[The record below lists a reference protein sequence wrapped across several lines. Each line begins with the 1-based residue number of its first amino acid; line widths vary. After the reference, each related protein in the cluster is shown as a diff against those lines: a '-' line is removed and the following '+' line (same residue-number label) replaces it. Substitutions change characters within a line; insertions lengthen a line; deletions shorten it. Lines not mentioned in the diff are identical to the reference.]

1 MAGEW
6 ASIKALVRA
15 GYNKL
20 KSKLPGNKGIDG
32 VWIKR
37 NERNEII
44 DILIVESKA
53 AADGVGSLGKTKHI
67 GDQMSTTWISDRLK
81 KMAASDDPDL
91 KYTAELI
98 EAFIASG
105 GKVRKKINVLDPFGR
120 NRWNVLPPP
129 DGGTYP

>member
-1 MAGEW
+1 
-6 ASIKALVRA
+6 
-15 GYNKL
+15 
-20 KSKLPGNKGIDG
+20 
-32 VWIKR
+32 
-37 NERNEII
+37 
-44 DILIVESKA
+44 
-53 AADGVGSLGKTKHI
+53 
-67 GDQMSTTWISDRLK
+67 
-81 KMAASDDPDL
+81 MAASDDPDL